1 MITVYKPSLEKQDNS
16 VTVSAKFNLNNNS
29 EVLWYSFPKEF
40 EEYVVIEQLDGFL
53 VGLLFL
59 ALKTGNDIKLEGP
72 ISARL
77 LYTLNNYVID
87 ALCLI
92 NPVYKKIKIIAE
104 SAVSNNFNKGGVA
117 GTGMSCGVDSFTT
130 YCDHV
135 ELEPP
140 YKIDYFLFCNVGSH
154 GDFGGQKARR
164 VFFERMENVEG
175 FTKETNRKL
184 IPVDSNLSEILKMKF
199 QQTYNFRT
207 ISCVLLLQK
216 LFKNYYYS
224 SGTRFDH
231 FSFNKEEIADVD
243 MLIIPNLS
251 TESTTMFV
259 SALKYSRIQRTGL
272 IANFPETFNHLDV
285 CTQPANKRGGKLN
298 CSKCYKCTRT
308 MLTLDLWGKLDH
320 YSNVFDICYF
330 IKNKHRYIGKLIS
343 KKKKLTLDR
352 EMIEFFQEKGI
363 PAKAY
368 FYAFQNILFEIKKD
382 MKKKIYR

>member
-1 MITVYKPSLEKQDNS
+1 MITVNKPVIEKQDNS
-16 VTVSAKFNLNNNS
+16 VIVSVEFKLDKCS
-29 EVLWYSFPKEF
+29 EILWYSFPKEF
-40 EEYVVIEQLDGFL
+40 EKFVVTEQLDGFL

-59 ALKTGNDIKLEGP
+59 GLKTGNDIKLEGA

-92 NPVYKKIKIIAE
+92 NPKYEKIQIIAE
-104 SAVSNNFNKGGVA
+104 STVSKNINEGGVA
-117 GTGMSCGVDSFTT
+117 GTGMSCGVDSLAT
-130 YCDHV
+130 YCDHAH
-135 ELEPP
+135 LESPFS
-140 YKIDYFLFCNVGSH
+140 IDYFIFCNVGSH
-154 GDFGGQKARR
+154 GDFGGEKSRK
-164 VFFERMENVEG
+164 VFLERMKNVIG
-175 FTKETNRKL
+175 FAEETNREL
-184 IPVDSNLSEILKMKF
+184 IPVDSNLSEILRMKF
-199 QQTYNFRT
+199 QQTYNLRT

-251 TESTTMFV
+251 TESTSMFV

-272 IANFPETFNHLDV
+272 IANFPETFKHLDV
-285 CTQPANKRGGKLN
+285 CTQPASVRGDKIN

-308 MLTLDLWGKLDH
+308 MLTLDLLGKLDH
-320 YSNVFDICYF
+320 YSNVFDISYF
-330 IKNKHRYIGKLIS
+330 QKNKNKYVGKLIS
-343 KKKKLTLDR
+343 KRKELTLDK
-352 EMIEFFQEKGI
+352 ELKQFIQEKGV

-368 FYAFQNILFEIKKD
+368 LYSFVNHFFEIKNHLQ
-382 MKKKIYR
+382 KKFYK